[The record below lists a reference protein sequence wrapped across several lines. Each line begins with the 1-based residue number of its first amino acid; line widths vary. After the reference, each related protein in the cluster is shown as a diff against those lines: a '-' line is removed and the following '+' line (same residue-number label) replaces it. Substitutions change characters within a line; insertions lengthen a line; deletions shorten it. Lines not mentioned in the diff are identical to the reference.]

1 MKRKVEQWEFTAV
14 GDITHNI
21 ARQQKLAAVFVEVA
35 IELGLMPD
43 NRKEVNVN
51 GQKTKVLQM
60 RRGSDPQKLCSGI

>member
-1 MKRKVEQWEFTAV
+1 MKRKVDQLEFTAV

-21 ARQQKLAAVFVEVA
+21 ARQRQLAAVFVEVA

-43 NRKEVNVN
+43 NRKEVNSN